1 MELPEGIESLFVIV
15 IAAGLA
21 PLVVGLLPGP
31 RIPEVVLLLVFG
43 VAIGPEVLGL
53 ASVEPAIE
61 LIANV
66 GLGLLFFMAGYEL
79 DLNVLRGRE
88 GAAAFAAW
96 AVAITASLA
105 VVGALAASGYV
116 KAFLPVAIALTTTAL
131 GTLLPLLRDSGE
143 TGGPFGRAILANG
156 AVGEFLPILA
166 ISLFLS
172 ARGAWHS
179 LALLAAFGA
188 IAVVLV
194 RLTRWLETH
203 PVAALVR
210 LGADTSS
217 QTPVRMT
224 VVLLVGLL
232 VLAGEL
238 GLDVVLGAFAAGI
251 VLRLTLP
258 RGDVSLEHKLEGLA
272 FGFFVPAF
280 FVVSGMGIDLQSIL
294 DGPARV
300 VVFFVLILAVRGL
313 PVLVLHRRRLPGR
326 DPLRLALYA
335 ATGLPLIVAITEIG
349 LATGEMRPENAAA
362 LVGAGL
368 LSVLVFPLL
377 ARSLG
382 HGPGRVE
389 APASRVPADPA
400 RP

>member
-1 MELPEGIESLFVIV
+1 MELSEGIESLFVIV
-15 IAAGLA
+15 VASGLA

-43 VAIGPEVLGL
+43 VVIGPEVLGV
-53 ASVEPAIE
+53 ASVEPAID

-88 GAAAFAAW
+88 GATAFAAW
-96 AVAITASLA
+96 AIAISASLA
-105 VVGALAASGYV
+105 VVGALEVSGFV
-116 KAFLPVAIALTTTAL
+116 TAFLPVAIALTTTAL

-172 ARGAWHS
+172 AQGAWHS
-179 LALLAAFGA
+179 LALLAAFGIVA
-188 IAVVLV
+188 LLLV
-194 RLTRWLETH
+194 RLPRWLETH

-217 QTPVRMT
+217 QTPVRVT

-232 VLAGEL
+232 LLAGEL

-251 VLRLTLP
+251 VLRVTLP
-258 RGDVSLEHKLEGLA
+258 RGDAGLEHKLEGLA

-300 VVFFVLILAVRGL
+300 FVFFVLILAVRGL

-326 DPLRLALYA
+326 DALRLALYA

-349 LATGEMRPENAAA
+349 VATGEMRPENAAA

-382 HGPGRVE
+382 HVHGPVE
-389 APASRVPADPA
+389 APASPVPVDPA